1 MQEAGFAT
9 AVTPSFT
16 AEDQELSLDKVPR
29 GLKHFMLPARELPS
43 RRAHGKQKSEWSS
56 EAAVVAAAFFPSSVK
71 KARTDHGAC
80 GLPNRRVA
88 RLRAAPRSSRR
99 HGLRAAM
106 KKLRIVILRLGTS

>member
-1 MQEAGFAT
+1 VQEAGFAT

-56 EAAVVAAAFFPSSVK
+56 EARHLHSKEHLPWTLKNILGQRMSKRFFASFAFE
-71 KARTDHGAC
+71 
-80 GLPNRRVA
+80 
-88 RLRAAPRSSRR
+88 
-99 HGLRAAM
+99 
-106 KKLRIVILRLGTS
+106 I